1 MRALLADAAPAGSY
15 LELLQQDN
23 SLGLVLACL
32 EQLEPRHLLLPVS
45 FVSRLITTA
54 QEAFAVQY
62 VQVCVR
68 LSVA

>member
-1 MRALLADAAPAGSY
+1 VLALHADAAPAGSY

-62 VQVCVR
+62 VQV
-68 LSVA
+68 